1 MLSTIQIISQAT
13 SCDRWRDLDGGSFH
27 VSSLQVSSF
36 QVSSFQVSSLRVSS
50 LPGNLP
56 NLLEVNAFYLR
67 RASASTKASVNFQR
81 HQL

>member
-1 MLSTIQIISQAT
+1 MLSTPQIISKAT

-27 VSSLQVSSF
+27 VSSL

>member
-1 MLSTIQIISQAT
+1 MLSTLQIISKAT

-27 VSSLQVSSF
+27 VSSF
-36 QVSSFQVSSLRVSS
+36 QVSS

-56 NLLEVNAFYLR
+56 NLLDVNAFYLR

>member
-27 VSSLQVSSF
+27 VSSL